1 VEYSVFLKKNMKN
14 KFLSIFITSIFI
26 IIFVFFYKGLQNI
39 NIYTPEI
46 KINKKIPSFKGNLFY
61 SDGVINSSNIFKS
74 NKFYLVNIWSS
85 WCIPCRKE
93 HAILMNLKET
103 KELELI
109 GINYKDT
116 KINAENFLSEL
127 GNPFEK
133 IIYDKDGIISIEWG
147 AYGVPE
153 SFLIKDGI
161 LIKRYIGPLNKK
173 LTKEIKLIIK

>member
-1 VEYSVFLKKNMKN
+1 MKN
-14 KFLSIFITSIFI
+14 KLLPIFITSVFI
-26 IIFVFFYKGLQNI
+26 IIFVFFYKGLKNN

-46 KINKKIPSFKGNLFY
+46 KINNKIPTFRGDLFY
-61 SDGVINSSNIFKS
+61 SNQVVNSSNIFKS
-74 NKFYLVNIWSS
+74 DKFYLLNIWSS
-85 WCIPCRKE
+85 WCVPCRKE

-127 GNPFEK
+127 GNPYEK
-133 IIYDKDGIISIEWG
+133 IIFDKDGVIAIEWG

-161 LIKRYIGPLNKK
+161 ILKRYIGPLDEKINRD
-173 LTKEIKLIIK
+173 IKSIIK